1 MLGRVIY
8 RQYITFIYTNT
19 YRRMERSLIVGV
31 LALLIAI
38 GALILGLATWSKVSA
53 VERDI
58 PHKIDQLNTSLG
70 G

>member
-1 MLGRVIY
+1 
-8 RQYITFIYTNT
+8 
-19 YRRMERSLIVGV
+19 MERPLIVGV